1 VTVEPK
7 PSMEPIHLNT
17 HLGQEFDYVIEGSLV
32 ISLNGKEFTLEVG
45 DSLYYDS
52 GIPHG
57 MKALNGKS
65 ARFLACIF

>member
-1 VTVEPK
+1 
-7 PSMEPIHLNT
+7 M
-17 HLGQEFDYVIEGSLV
+17 IEGTLL
-32 ISLNGKEFTLEVG
+32 ISLNGKEFTLNEG

-57 MKALNGKS
+57 MKTLNGKS